1 MGGFL
6 PIFAYGVS
14 TIGEA
19 AGLLAWR
26 WIFVSASQIHIDR
39 ICLQLSRSSAVS
51 LPARLRSW
59 HSLVSLG
66 FHVARRIHNLASDCG
81 LVSQSAEVL
90 PKSCPFSYIPYSPD
104 KATFL
109 TPEESKLVRDRVE
122 RDRGDSEPDP
132 LTWQKGL
139 VYLCDLKLWAF
150 GIMYLW

>member
-1 MGGFL
+1 MCAISLLGLTAAESIDRSTLVGGFL

-66 FHVARRIHNLASDCG
+66 FHVARRILNLASDCG

-90 PKSCPFSYIPYSPD
+90 PIFLYSLQP
-104 KATFL
+104 
-109 TPEESKLVRDRVE
+109 
-122 RDRGDSEPDP
+122 G
-132 LTWQKGL
+132 
-139 VYLCDLKLWAF
+139 
-150 GIMYLW
+150 